1 MKLKTPAILSTI
13 LLCAACALALEPNE
27 ILVIANTDIPSS
39 VELAKYYCSE
49 RNVPAGNI
57 LTLPLGDTLVDNIS
71 REDYEDRL
79 VAPIHEKLSSP
90 EFAGKIRCLLT
101 TYGVPIK
108 VRGRGVLKGSEK
120 KLKKLQKQLE
130 KQKISL
136 KKLQQDSPHDLAQRE
151 KQINN
156 KIAQIQS
163 AINPIIG
170 KETNASVD
178 SELSMLLFDEYELYR
193 WQPNRLR
200 YNMPFWD
207 YKSFMVCRLDG
218 PSYKIAHSLID
229 KAMAAERNG
238 LKGIAYI
245 DSGYSITR
253 KNKPLFE
260 RYDKSL
266 HDLAVSIMA
275 MTKFPLKRERTEKLF
290 EPGSCPNTALYCG
303 WYSLEKYV
311 DAFDFVDG
319 AIGYHISSLEA
330 VSLRDPNSLQWCPA
344 MLRDGITATLGA
356 VAEPY
361 LESFPEPDHFFNNL
375 FEGQTLVEAYYH
387 AKPFNSWQLVLI
399 GDPLYKPFKKP

>member
-1 MKLKTPAILSTI
+1 MKLKTPAILSII

-27 ILVIANTDIPSS
+27 ILVIANSDIASS
-39 VELAKYYCSE
+39 VELAKYYCSK
-49 RNVPAGNI
+49 RSVPAENI
-57 LTLPLGDTLVDNIS
+57 LTLPLGTELNDDIS
-71 REDYEDRL
+71 REDYNSL
-79 VAPIHEKLSSP
+79 LAGPIREKLTSC

-101 TYGVPIK
+101 TYGVPFR
-108 VRGRGVLKGSEK
+108 VQGRGIVEGSEK

-136 KKLQQDSPHDLAQRE
+136 KKLQQDSPDDLVQRE
-151 KQINN
+151 KQINS

-200 YNMPFWD
+200 YNLPFWD
-207 YKSFMVCRLDG
+207 YKSFMVSRLDG
-218 PSYKIAHSLID
+218 PGYRIASSLIN

-238 LKGIAYI
+238 LKGNAYV

-253 KNKPLFE
+253 KNKPIFE

-266 HDLAVSIMA
+266 RDLVVSIMA
-275 MTKFPLKRERTEKLF
+275 MTKIPVKRERTEKLF

-303 WYSLEKYV
+303 WYSLKKYV

-319 AIGYHISSLEA
+319 AIGYHISSFEA

>member
-1 MKLKTPAILSTI
+1 MI
-13 LLCAACALALEPNE
+13 LLCAACALALEPNK
-27 ILVIANTDIPSS
+27 ILVIANSDIDSS
-39 VELAKYYCSE
+39 VELAKYYCSK
-49 RNVPAGNI
+49 RSVPAENI
-57 LTLPLGDTLVDNIS
+57 LSLPLGTELNDDIS
-71 REDYEDRL
+71 REDYNSL
-79 VAPIHEKLSSP
+79 LAGPIRKKLTSRD
-90 EFAGKIRCLLT
+90 FAGKIRCLLA
-101 TYGVPIK
+101 TYGVPFR
-108 VRGRGVLKGSEK
+108 VQGRGIVEGSEK

-130 KQKISL
+130 EQKNSL
-136 KKLQQDSPHDLAQRE
+136 KQLQQDRPNDLVQRE

-156 KIAQIQS
+156 KIARIQS
-163 AINPIIG
+163 AIDPILG

-178 SELSMLLFDEYELYR
+178 SELSMLLFEEYELYR

-200 YNMPFWD
+200 YNLPFWD
-207 YKSFMVCRLDG
+207 YKSLMVCRLDG
-218 PSYKIAHSLID
+218 PGHKIACSLID

-238 LKGIAYI
+238 LNGNAYV

-253 KNKPLFE
+253 KNKPIFE

-266 HDLAVSIMA
+266 RDLVVSVMA
-275 MTKFPLKRERTEKLF
+275 MTKFPVKRERTEKLF

-303 WYSLEKYV
+303 WYSLGKYV

-330 VSLRDPNSLQWCPA
+330 VNLRDPNSLQWCPA
-344 MLRDGITATLGA
+344 MLRDGITATIGA

-361 LESFPEPDHFFNNL
+361 LESFPEPDQFFNNL

-399 GDPLYKPFKKP
+399 GDPLYIPFKKP

>member
-1 MKLKTPAILSTI
+1 MKLKTPVILSII
-13 LLCAACALALEPNE
+13 LLCAVSALALEPNE
-27 ILVIANTDIPSS
+27 ILIIANSDIASS
-39 VELAKYYCSE
+39 VELAKYYCSK
-49 RNVPAGNI
+49 RSVPAENI
-57 LTLPLGDTLVDNIS
+57 LTLPLGATLVDNIS
-71 REDYEDRL
+71 RQDYEDRL
-79 VAPIHEKLSSP
+79 VAPIHVKLSSR

-101 TYGVPIK
+101 TYGVPFR
-108 VRGRGVLKGSEK
+108 VQGRGIVEGSEK

-130 KQKISL
+130 KQKINL
-136 KKLQQDSPHDLAQRE
+136 KKLQQDSPDNLAQKK

-156 KIAQIQS
+156 KITQIQS

-193 WQPNRLR
+193 WQPNKLR

-207 YKSFMVCRLDG
+207 YKSLMVCRLDG
-218 PSYKIAHSLID
+218 PSYKIARSLID
-229 KAMAAERNG
+229 KAMVAERNG
-238 LKGIAYI
+238 LKGNAYI

-253 KNKPLFE
+253 KNKPLFDK
-260 RYDKSL
+260 YDKSL
-266 HDLAVSIMA
+266 RDLVVSIMA
-275 MTKFPLKRERTEKLF
+275 MTKFPVKRERTEKLF

-361 LESFPEPDHFFNNL
+361 LESFPEPDRFFNNL
-375 FEGQTLVEAYYH
+375 FEGQTLVKAYYH
-387 AKPFNSWQLVLI
+387 AKPF
-399 GDPLYKPFKKP
+399 KKP